1 MDIQVLGPIQGSADE
16 RAVRLGGPKH
26 LAMLAVLL
34 LSSGRVVSRER
45 LLELIWDGQPPVTA
59 IHSLEVYVSDLRR
72 VLKRLDTECTIRSE
86 PPGYAISVRDE
97 AIDLRRFEQLAREG
111 RRALERGDAQ
121 SAALLLREAL
131 ELWRGPAFGGVA
143 TNRFLEGERARL
155 EAERLDVVED
165 RVEAE
170 MRLGQHAR
178 LIGELEGLV
187 AENPFRER
195 LCGQLMLALYR
206 AGRQAESSSAYQA
219 VRVRLADELGMDPGP
234 YLQDL
239 LVKILRQDPSLEVQ
253 RRLGA
258 EPESLPVTNLP
269 TPLTSFVGRKEAV
282 DRIGQ
287 LLARSRVVTLVGP
300 GGIGKTRL
308 ALEVGRGLLERY
320 PDGVWLTEL
329 AGLTDGGLIPEAIR
343 VTLRVSE
350 ARSKSPIEAV
360 TTYLQQRCL
369 LIVLDNCEHIVE
381 AAAHVVEK
389 LAARCPKVA
398 FLVTSRER
406 LRIAGEQLWQVE
418 PLTVPEATSSGPND
432 NVAESEAVQLF
443 LDRAALSRS
452 SFGLTAANSRAI
464 SEISRRLEGIPLAL
478 ELAAA
483 QVATMST
490 DEIERRLD
498 DPFQLLTS
506 GHRTASHRHQT
517 LMAAAQWSY
526 DLLAENQRLVF
537 DRLSV
542 FRGFDVEAAAT
553 ICSMSINERGVCIA
567 LTLGLVDKSLVRF
580 EGGRYRLLEPLR
592 SFASEKLRS
601 RGETAL
607 VQERHCRYFLAVARD
622 RQPGELAD
630 WLKRMEAERD
640 NLRSALGW
648 AQDND
653 QELAAQIVLAL
664 DLWWRLRSHGGEAHP
679 HLDALLQNREAQDAT
694 RVRLLMNKGWYS
706 WYAVSAPE
714 AAVEP
719 MESALALARTLDDPL
734 ALIDA
739 LFVRGRY
746 ATHEGDPVQARL
758 LLEEAL
764 ELARSRGDQER
775 EAEALHLLGVA
786 DGAQLQLGRARSEL
800 EQSLEIRR
808 SLNRS
813 DEAAVT
819 LQFLSGI
826 VGAAGELDRARR
838 LVAEALELG
847 RQLGEHAY
855 LHHALDIAAGLAI
868 LEGDAQR
875 GLTLVGAADAALERI
890 GWSPTSVW
898 DRLLEPYF
906 QIGREALG
914 SRDSAAAEQEGRRMN
929 YVEAVEYGLAW
940 LSTGT

>member
-1 MDIQVLGPIQGSADE
+1 MDIQVLGPIQWSADE
-16 RAVRLGGPKH
+16 LAVRLGGPKH

-72 VLKRLDTECTIRSE
+72 VIKRFDTECTIRSE

-121 SAALLLREAL
+121 GAAILLREAL

-187 AENPFRER
+187 AENPFRDM

-258 EPESLPVTNLP
+258 EPGSLPVTNLP
-269 TPLTSFVGRKEAV
+269 TPLTSFVGRKQAV
-282 DRIGQ
+282 ARIGQ

-308 ALEVGRGLLERY
+308 ALEVGRGLLESY

-329 AGLTDGGLIPEAIR
+329 ASLTDGGLIPEAIR
-343 VTLRVSE
+343 VTLGVSE
-350 ARSKSPIEAV
+350 ARSKSPIETM

-369 LIVLDNCEHIVE
+369 LIILDNCEQVVE
-381 AAAHVVEK
+381 AAAQVVEK
-389 LAARCPKVA
+389 LAVRCPKVA
-398 FLVTSRER
+398 FLVTTRER

-418 PLTVPEATSSGPND
+418 PLSLPEATSSGPGD
-432 NVAESEAVQLF
+432 HVAESEAVQLF

-452 SFGLTAANSRAI
+452 SFALTDANSRAI

-498 DPFQLLTS
+498 DPFPLLTS

-517 LMAAAQWSY
+517 LMAAVQWSY
-526 DLLAENQRLVF
+526 DLLAEDQRLIF

-542 FRGFDVEAAAT
+542 FRSFDLAAAAT
-553 ICSMSINERGVCIA
+553 VCSMSINERDICIA
-567 LTLGLVDKSLVRF
+567 TTLRLVDKSLVRF

-592 SFASEKLRS
+592 TFAAEKLHS
-601 RGETAL
+601 RAEAASME
-607 VQERHCRYFLAVARD
+607 ERHCRSFLAVADD
-622 RQPGELAD
+622 RQPGELAG
-630 WLKRMEAERD
+630 WLNRMETERD
-640 NLRSALGW
+640 NLRIALGW
-648 AQDND
+648 ALNND

-664 DLWWRLRSHGGEAHP
+664 DLWWRLRSHGGEVHP
-679 HLDALLQNREAQDAT
+679 YLDALLQNREAQDAT
-694 RVRLLMNKGWYS
+694 RARLLMNKGWYS

-719 MESALALARTLDDPL
+719 MESALGLARTLDDQL

-764 ELARSRGDQER
+764 ELASSRGDQER

-800 EQSLEIRR
+800 ERSLEIRR

-819 LQFLSGI
+819 LQFLGGI

-847 RQLGEHAY
+847 RQLGEQAY

-890 GWSPTSVW
+890 GWLPTSVW

-914 SRDSAAAEQEGRRMN
+914 PRDAAAEEQEGRRMN

-940 LSTGT
+940 LTTGT